1 MGASRVIDVG
11 RPPRALQSPAG
22 FEAGPNHSLLIITP
36 IFDDWTSARHLLIA
50 LERIACDWGMDA
62 VDIVA
67 VDDGSSQSSEFD
79 PNVTDLTN
87 IRQVTIVRLACNVG
101 HQRAIAVGL
110 SYAFRLNQHEYCL
123 VMDSDGEDRPD
134 DVLSLLRAAAINPEA
149 IIVAKR
155 ARREESWSF
164 RAFYVVYKRLF
175 RVLTGREIDFGN
187 FCLIPKSQLER
198 IAHMTELWNHFAA
211 RLFDRAPLGSACQRR
226 GARAIQAFLK

>member
-1 MGASRVIDVG
+1 MEYFCKNLPAQIARDGFDFDTAYVFANARDVG
-11 RPPRALQSPAG
+11 STALNGHFCAAMDGVILCRNDLGKVGFMVPFSADSGFSGDYGRVEGDRRGAPPARASESPAG

-123 VMDSDGEDRPD
+123 VIEFPM
-134 DVLSLLRAAAINPEA
+134 
-149 IIVAKR
+149 
-155 ARREESWSF
+155 ARI
-164 RAFYVVYKRLF
+164 
-175 RVLTGREIDFGN
+175 GR
-187 FCLIPKSQLER
+187 
-198 IAHMTELWNHFAA
+198 MTY
-211 RLFDRAPLGSACQRR
+211 
-226 GARAIQAFLK
+226 